1 VPGSSASPEAMPDP
15 GLSPLAAAMA
25 GAVSAAPTLRVR
37 LTALVEAARAV
48 DLSGPGR
55 PDWRRR
61 VAAAIHELV
70 DAGLVTYPST
80 AWDRRTLPHLPEW
93 VEKPRRDAPTGTR
106 PRVVWH
112 ARLSWVPALER
123 VRRFSAAERGLLEA
137 VNGWLPSADRALVVP
152 MRERSWQLVGDDRA
166 IEELRSGRLFAA
178 DRLSLELLRC
188 RPTWPPVHQR
198 ILGPGRW
205 LLVENWSTYESLCAA
220 AVASAFDGRIVF
232 ASGNQVGTRLEAL
245 AHQDHTPTEPI
256 AYFGDLDPGGI
267 RAARLAVDGAYRLG
281 WPEIRPAEGLYQL
294 AFASPHR
301 LRCDPL
307 PPGTA
312 RWAHAWFGSVL
323 ADQVVG
329 ELTAGRAVRQEAV
342 GLEILSGKNLEQ
354 LILQSF
360 LSD

>member
-1 VPGSSASPEAMPDP
+1 VPGSSASPDAMPDL

-37 LTALVEAARAV
+37 LTALVEAARGV
-48 DLSGPGR
+48 DISGPGR
-55 PDWRRR
+55 PDWRRC
-61 VAAAIHELV
+61 VTAAIQELV

-80 AWDRRTLPHLPEW
+80 RWDRRTSPHLPEW

-106 PRVVWH
+106 PGVVWH
-112 ARLSWVPALER
+112 ARLAWVPALER
-123 VRRFSAAERGLLEA
+123 VRRLSVAERDLLEA

-198 ILGPGRW
+198 ILGSGRW
-205 LLVENWSTYESLCAA
+205 LLVENWSTYESLCAT
-220 AVASAFDGRIVF
+220 AVTGGFDGRIVF
-232 ASGNQVGTRLEAL
+232 GSGNQIGTRLEAL
-245 AHQDHTPTEPI
+245 AHQSRGPTEPI

-267 RAARLAVDGAYRLG
+267 RAARLAVDGARRLR
-281 WPEIRPAEGLYQL
+281 WPEILPAEGLYQL
-294 AFASPHR
+294 ALASPHR

-307 PPGTA
+307 PPRTA
-312 RWAHAWFGSVL
+312 RWVHEWFGSVL

-342 GLEILSGKNLEQ
+342 GLEILSGSNLEQ
-354 LILQSF
+354 LLLRRS
-360 LSD
+360 